1 MGDFKL
7 NTTRRSLSL
16 NKTLHKVTKSDF
28 AKRWP
33 LFNGLGTVGG
43 VFHNYGFAVVS
54 KDSTFYVRKG
64 YSQVVKNDRAY
75 FRKIDS
81 LSLETGTVSILYVIP
96 VHQYDFL
103 LAVRSYRH
111 ENDNMDIKK
120 LLEFAQYEH
129 EQHIEDMQIGKNVSF
144 KDFQSPFD
152 QGSDAFFNMK
162 EGNYLDALDRIK
174 KDEDVYRLD
183 KLSMELY
190 LQAMSTYSSFVADD
204 SAAGKYWRT
213 FSNTDS
219 LDSFNKSVSFEPIN
233 DSVINEWTKYQVV
246 MFNESH
252 VNTRGRLGM
261 AYLLKKFADR
271 GFKYFA
277 MEAINENDTAI
288 NERGAPDLESG
299 FYTREYNMANL
310 IRAAKHAGFQLVA
323 YEQDE
328 DQTGDRELIQAQNLF
343 RKTIQ
348 QDSAAKVLVFAGWG
362 HILKNKSK
370 SGRKLMA
377 QQFWNIS
384 GIEPFCID
392 QTYYSPHTRSTT
404 KTPPKG
410 LSVIHGVP
418 DKEDYVD
425 EYVYNNLSADRIA
438 YIGGDTT
445 DYKTVQISIPKI
457 KERGKGEALLL
468 CVYLKKEYD
477 SIKLPVPCYI
487 KKITNEKEIEL
498 KMAPG
503 DYVWY
508 IRSANVRDLYNADL
522 KVTE

>member
-1 MGDFKL
+1 M
-7 NTTRRSLSL
+7 
-16 NKTLHKVTKSDF
+16 NKALHNVSKSDF
-28 AKRWP
+28 EKRWP
-33 LFNGLGTVGG
+33 LFSGLGTVGG

-54 KDSTFYVRKG
+54 KDPVFYIRKG
-64 YSQVVKNDRAY
+64 YSQIVKNNRAY
-75 FRKIDS
+75 FRKNDS
-81 LSLETGTVSILYVIP
+81 LSLKTGTVSILYVIP

-111 ENDNMDIKK
+111 ENGNMDIKK

-144 KDFQSPFD
+144 KDFQSPFEQAD
-152 QGSDAFFNMK
+152 DAFFSMK
-162 EGNYLDALDRIK
+162 VGNYLDALDRIK

-190 LQAMSTYSSFVADD
+190 LQAMSAYSSFIADD
-204 SAAGKYWRT
+204 SAAGKYWRK

-219 LDSFNKSVSFEPIN
+219 LDSFNRSVSFEPVN
-233 DSVINEWTKYQVV
+233 DSVINKWSKYQVV

-261 AYLLKKFADR
+261 AYLLKQFADK

-277 MEAINENDTAI
+277 MEAINENDTVI

-328 DQTGDRELIQAQNLF
+328 DQTGDRELEQAQNLY

-348 QDSAAKVLVFAGWG
+348 HDSAAKVLVFAGWG
-362 HILKNKSK
+362 HIFKNKS
-370 SGRKLMA
+370 SLGRKLMA

-392 QTYYSPHTRSTT
+392 QTFYSPHTRSTT
-404 KTPPKG
+404 KTPPAG
-410 LSVIHGVP
+410 LSVIHGAFS
-418 DKEDYVD
+418 KEDYVD
-425 EYVYNNLSADRIA
+425 EYIYNNLDADHIA
-438 YIGGDTT
+438 YLGGDTAT
-445 DYKTVQISIPKI
+445 YKTVQIKIPEI
-457 KERGKGEALLL
+457 KERSNNETLLL
-468 CVYLKKEYD
+468 CIYPKKEYD
-477 SIKLPVPCYI
+477 AIKLPVPCYI
-487 KKITNEKEIEL
+487 KKITSEKKIEL
-498 KMAPG
+498 KMLPG

-508 IRSANVRDLYNADL
+508 IRSAGVRDMFNADL
-522 KVTE
+522 TVTE